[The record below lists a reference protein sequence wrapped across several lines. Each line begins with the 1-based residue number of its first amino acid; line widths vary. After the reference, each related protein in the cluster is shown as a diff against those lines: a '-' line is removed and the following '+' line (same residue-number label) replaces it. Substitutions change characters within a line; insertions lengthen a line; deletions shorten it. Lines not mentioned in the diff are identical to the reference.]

1 MKYKPD
7 DATLISYL
15 YGELDAKE
23 TEKVLGYLNQNP
35 EEFKNLQQLMDV
47 RSVLKHVEDKEVI
60 APPVFMDQGGHA
72 SRFWQANY
80 FKTIMSIAAS
90 FLLLMV
96 AARLIGPE
104 ISYSKGELRISF
116 NGAVPV
122 EQKQI
127 LPATTSLTPNEV
139 QEMIN
144 TSLVKNNELIST
156 EWESNNKKLQ
166 ASLRTN
172 LTSNSA
178 KIDDL
183 MKVASQASQDQVRSF
198 VAGLQEDNLRLM
210 KDYLQLSAKDQKV
223 YVENLLV
230 DFSKYL
236 QEQRKQD
243 LMLFQTRMSSIEKN
257 TDQFKQETEQIL
269 ASIISS
275 PEGTIKKVNNY

>member
-1 MKYKPD
+1 MNYKPD
-7 DATLISYL
+7 EATLISYL
-15 YGELDAKE
+15 YGELDAKG
-23 TEKVLGYLNQNP
+23 TEKVLDYLNQNP
-35 EEFKNLQQLMDV
+35 EEFKNLQQLMEV
-47 RSVLKHVEDKEVI
+47 SSVLKHTEDKEVI
-60 APPVFMDQGGHA
+60 APPIFMDQGGHV
-72 SRFWQANY
+72 SRFWQTGY
-80 FKTIMSIAAS
+80 FKTVMSIAAS
-90 FLLLMV
+90 FLLLLV

-104 ISYSKGELRISF
+104 ISYSNGELRISF
-116 NGAVPV
+116 NGVTPT
-122 EQKQI
+122 EQTI
-127 LPATTSLTPNEV
+127 VTTSPSLTPDQV
-139 QEMIN
+139 QSMIN
-144 TSLVKNNELIST
+144 TSLVRNNEVIST

-166 ASLRTN
+166 ASLQTN
-172 LTSNSA
+172 LASNSA

-275 PEGTIKKVNNY
+275 PESTLKKVNNY